1 MMSNKISEV
10 LKKSLEYKTTMRSTS
25 LRLHQYSTNN
35 LLGGIDIE
43 LKCRCYQWNN
53 VSDLIINCTIYLSV
67 VQLPLQKRLIIK
79 QY

>member
-43 LKCRCYQWNN
+43 LKYRCYQWNN